1 MKGQVILQLND
12 DDSIMLFA
20 TLPIDED
27 RAKVYHYGYD
37 FEDLA
42 SALANAGE
50 KIAAIKARYVEP
62 KVKGNVV
69 TL

>member
-12 DDSIMLFA
+12 DDSLLLFA

-27 RAKVYHYGYD
+27 RAKIYHYGYD
-37 FEDLA
+37 FDDLS
-42 SALANAGE
+42 SALVNVGE
-50 KIAAIKARYVEP
+50 KIAAIRARYIEP
-62 KVKGNVV
+62 KTKSNIA